1 MLREYQNLE
10 HPLTHTSYFRTVPQ
24 ELPEITSL
32 IKGCCKNNRNSQR
45 VIYQWLHA
53 YALKISFRYVS
64 NLHEAEELVSES
76 FVKLFK
82 NIQQFNFNIQSDPE
96 ALLKGWF
103 KRIIVNTCIDHLR
116 KTQLKLVS
124 YEMSPEK
131 DQQVD
136 QQETGLDKIAYQ
148 EIIEA
153 IRLLSPVYR
162 TVFNLFVIEGYSH
175 DEIADQLKISIGASK
190 SNLSKARQNLR
201 KLINDKKEYKRY
213 A

>member
-1 MLREYQNLE
+1 MEEKLL
-10 HPLTHTSYFRTVPQ
+10 HTSYFRTLPQ
-24 ELPEITSL
+24 EIPEITSL
-32 IKGCCKNNRNSQR
+32 IKGCCQNNRNCQR
-45 VIYQWLHA
+45 EMYQWLHA
-53 YALKISFRYVS
+53 YALKISFRYIS

-82 NIQQFNFNIQSDPE
+82 NIQQFNYSLQSDPE

-124 YEMSPEK
+124 YELSHEK
-131 DQQVD
+131 DQQKD

-175 DEIADQLKISIGASK
+175 DEIADQLKISVGASK

-201 KLINDKKEYKRY
+201 KLIIDKKEYKRY

>member
-1 MLREYQNLE
+1 MIGEYQKL
-10 HPLTHTSYFRTVPQ
+10 PHTSYLRTLPQ

-32 IKGCCKNNRNSQR
+32 IKGCCQNNRNSQR
-45 VIYQWLHA
+45 EMYQWLHG
-53 YALKISFRYVS
+53 YALKISFRYIS
-64 NLHEAEELVSES
+64 NLNEAEELVSES

-82 NIQQFNFNIQSDPE
+82 NIQQFNYNIQSDPE

-124 YEMSPEK
+124 YDMSPEK

-162 TVFNLFVIEGYSH
+162 TVFNLFVIEGFSH
-175 DEIADQLKISIGASK
+175 DEIADQLKISVGASK

-201 KLINDKKEYKRY
+201 KLIKDKKEYKRY

>member
-1 MLREYQNLE
+1 M
-10 HPLTHTSYFRTVPQ
+10 PHTSYFRTLPQ

-32 IKGCCKNNRNSQR
+32 IKGCCQNNRNSQR
-45 VIYQWLHA
+45 EIYQWLHG
-53 YALKISFRYVS
+53 YALKISFRYIS
-64 NLHEAEELVSES
+64 QQSEAEELVSES

-82 NIQQFNFNIQSDPE
+82 NIQQFNYNLQSDPE

-124 YEMSPEK
+124 YDMSPEK

-148 EIIEA
+148 EIIDA

-175 DEIADQLKISIGASK
+175 DEIADQLKISVGASK

-201 KLINDKKEYKRY
+201 KLIKDKKEYKRY

>member
-1 MLREYQNLE
+1 ME
-10 HPLTHTSYFRTVPQ
+10 HKLPHTSYLRTLPQ

-32 IKGCCKNNRNSQR
+32 IKGCCQNNRNSQR
-45 VIYQWLHA
+45 EMYQWLHG
-53 YALKISFRYVS
+53 YALKISFRYIS
-64 NLHEAEELVSES
+64 NLNEAEELVSES

-82 NIQQFNFNIQSDPE
+82 NIQQFNYNIQSDPE

-124 YEMSPEK
+124 YDMSPEK

-162 TVFNLFVIEGYSH
+162 TVFNLFVIEGFSH
-175 DEIADQLKISIGASK
+175 DEIADQLKISVGASK

-201 KLINDKKEYKRY
+201 KLIKDKKEYKRY

>member
-1 MLREYQNLE
+1 ME
-10 HPLTHTSYFRTVPQ
+10 HKLHHTSYLRKLPQ
-24 ELPEITSL
+24 ELPLITSL
-32 IKGCCKNNRNSQR
+32 IKGCCQNNRNSQR
-45 VIYQWLHA
+45 ELYQWLHG
-53 YALKISFRYVS
+53 YALKISFRYIS
-64 NLHEAEELVSES
+64 NLNEAEELVSES

-82 NIQQFNFNIQSDPE
+82 NINQFNFTIQSDPE

-103 KRIIVNTCIDHLR
+103 KRIVVNTCIDHLR

-124 YEMSPEK
+124 YDVSNNHELHA
-131 DQQVD
+131 DA
-136 QQETGLDKIAYQ
+136 QETGLDKIAYQ

-162 TVFNLFVIEGYSH
+162 TVFNLFVIEGFSH
-175 DEIADQLKISIGASK
+175 DEIAQQLKISVGASK

-201 KLINDKKEYKRY
+201 KLIKEKKEYKRY

>member
-1 MLREYQNLE
+1 M
-10 HPLTHTSYFRTVPQ
+10 PHTSYFRTLPQ
-24 ELPEITSL
+24 ELKEITSL
-32 IKGCCKNNRNSQR
+32 IKGCCNNNRNSQR
-45 VIYQWLHA
+45 ELYQWLHG
-53 YALKISFRYVS
+53 YALKISFRYIS
-64 NLHEAEELVSES
+64 NLNESEELVSES

-82 NIQQFNFNIQSDPE
+82 NIHQFNFSLQSDPE

-116 KTQLKLVS
+116 KNQLKLVS
-124 YEMSPEK
+124 YEFSAEK
-131 DQQVD
+131 EVPVD

-162 TVFNLFVIEGYSH
+162 TVFNLFVIEGFSH
-175 DEIADQLKISIGASK
+175 DEIADQLKISVGASK

-201 KLINDKKEYKRY
+201 KLIKDKKEYKRY